1 MLEDSARVIDLN
13 PEDPNNP
20 GSVDG
25 GKVEH
30 RALKS
35 KDDIKNYVKGLL

>member
-1 MLEDSARVIDLN
+1 MLEDSARVIDLKSD
-13 PEDPNNP
+13 DPNNP
-20 GSVDG
+20 GSGDV

-30 RALKS
+30 RVLKS